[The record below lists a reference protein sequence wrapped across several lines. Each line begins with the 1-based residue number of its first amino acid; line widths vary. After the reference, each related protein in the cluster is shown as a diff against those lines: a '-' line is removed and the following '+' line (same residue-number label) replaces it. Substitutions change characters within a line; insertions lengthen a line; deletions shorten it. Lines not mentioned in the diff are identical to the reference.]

1 MNENIKP
8 TVHSNSLRC
17 IHLSNVGNEEKQR
30 LLQFKN
36 KTFVTC
42 SVSLYQFKYYK
53 LDKIGFRRLF
63 TEFSRVCLTQDWKI
77 YSPEQRRNAK
87 KMMKIAL
94 IRDEKK
100 DILSSQ

>member
-36 KTFVTC
+36 KTFASLNITNLIKLVFGGC
-42 SVSLYQFKYYK
+42 LLNFLGSV
-53 LDKIGFRRLF
+53 
-63 TEFSRVCLTQDWKI
+63 
-77 YSPEQRRNAK
+77 
-87 KMMKIAL
+87 
-94 IRDEKK
+94 
-100 DILSSQ
+100 